1 MMNVEHN
8 IVAIGYKPAMNYVT
22 ACITLFNS
30 GASEVMIRARGRHI
44 YKAVDI
50 VGLLKRVFLKDLI
63 IKNISLGTDTHKDS
77 RGKETNTSIIEILL
91 AKE

>member
-1 MMNVEHN
+1 MDIEHN

-30 GASEVMIRARGRHI
+30 GASEVVIRARGRHI
-44 YKAVDI
+44 CKAVDI
-50 VGLLKRVFLKDLI
+50 VELLRRVFLKDLV

-77 RGKETNTSIIEILL
+77 RGKETNTSIIKILL
-91 AKE
+91 AKR